1 MKIYVHH
8 EIATPHFTLA
18 VEWPVDSLG
27 IAHDLGARFAQAFNA
42 AHPGEKPLQ
51 ATEVSLVD
59 ADGVALASVQAVY
72 ERVRQQD
79 RQIGANLSTRPLS
92 CRRDFGLTRGG
103 VLCAATM
110 SSALAAGAER
120 EAAMQRRLERL
131 ERLVETA
138 LAAV

>member
-1 MKIYVHH
+1 MSRKGSD
-8 EIATPHFTLA
+8 ECL
-18 VEWPVDSLG
+18 WLG
-27 IAHDLGARFAQAFNA
+27 VAGGF
-42 AHPGEKPLQ
+42 GESERLI
-51 ATEVSLVD
+51 SSVD